1 MSSLTKWI
9 PFELACRLRCLQQST
24 LNVGNTLQNKTNLQT
39 LCLANANGAAVYAR
53 WSRGAN
59 APATGTFPIQSL
71 QVYPAL
77 VPGFVKPIAS

>member
-1 MSSLTKWI
+1 MSSYTKWL
-9 PFELACRLRCLQQST
+9 PFELACRLHCLQQGS

-39 LCLANANGAAVYAR
+39 LCTASANGAAVYGR
-53 WSRGAN
+53 WN
-59 APATGTFPIQSL
+59 PTLQNGTAQPVQAL